1 MGSLDR
7 GRNTTEKL
15 ANVRDRGEKPLLDF
29 KTFSRNR
36 FGSKQENRLIK
47 SQISSYETGELSN
60 NTLQVF
66 LMI

>member
-1 MGSLDR
+1 MGSLDH

-36 FGSKQENRLIK
+36 FGS
-47 SQISSYETGELSN
+47 
-60 NTLQVF
+60 
-66 LMI
+66 